1 MTLRT
6 TFIEREP
13 YKSYKNANIAC
24 SICKQANSYNYSLE
38 QGHLYFYT
46 CCFIDTD
53 CDFICCKNCFKG
65 EKATLGKMKCYQN
78 KTLELRYERIKRY
91 SGPEIRCNACYKTY
105 NCEEEGVWNCED
117 AQDHCELGL
126 CKDCYSSFK
135 QITGV
140 VCDKGKPLVR
150 TTEWRKRTPDCKQA
164 LCNLCPATINPG
176 DAYYVC
182 CDAEVDCD
190 FDCCE
195 NCFKGCSTKTHHV
208 MGETCQLLET
218 LQSQFAS
225 KIHADFDVQ
234 KAFLI
239 EYADTFGIQKELSD
253 EEVTAEIAKVQS

>member
-1 MTLRT
+1 MTVRT
-6 TFIEREP
+6 TLFKREP
-13 YKSYKNANIAC
+13 YKSSQYEYIAC
-24 SICKQANSYNYSLE
+24 SICKQMCTDNSSLSV
-38 QGHLYFYT
+38 GFMNCYT
-46 CCFIDTD
+46 CCFFDTD

-78 KTLELRYERIKRY
+78 KILELRYEGIKRTG
-91 SGPEIRCNACYKTY
+91 SPLVRCKSCDKVYNA
-105 NCEEEGVWNCED
+105 EEEGVWNCED
-117 AQDHCELGL
+117 AQDHCNKNL
-126 CKDCYSSFK
+126 CNDCISSFK

-225 KIHADFDVQ
+225 EIHADFDVQ